1 MSSHLTER
9 SVFDV
14 PLVIVDTET
23 TGLFPGIGHRV
34 VELAAIRLDPGP
46 SAGWRVSHEFS
57 QLINPGRSM
66 DPEASSINGIY
77 DRDLVGKPS
86 FEDVSDEIRSMV
98 DGAVLVA
105 HNAQF
110 DASFLG
116 MELYIESIYDPS
128 VEYQGIPNPWL
139 CTLALA
145 RRNFHFGRNSLGH
158 IARTLRVRSGRAH
171 RALGDVYTTTE
182 VLKRMLKTM
191 ADRGVDL
198 VGDLLH
204 AQGGPIYTPF
214 VSDVS
219 LPYPL
224 DIALSE
230 GGRLQIVYDGPAGR
244 TERKVNPQ
252 YATEFQGKQ
261 YLITYC
267 DVSRDQR
274 TFRVDRILKAEL
286 I

>member
-1 MSSHLTER
+1 MSSQLTER

-14 PLVIVDTET
+14 PLVVVDTET
-23 TGLFPGIGHRV
+23 TGLYPGTGHRV
-34 VELAAIRLDPGP
+34 VELAAVRLDPDP
-46 SAGWRVSHEFS
+46 SGGWQISSEFS

-66 DPEASSINGIY
+66 DPEASRINGIY

-86 FEDVSDEIRSMV
+86 FEDISNEIRSMV
-98 DGAVLVA
+98 DGALLVA

-128 VEYQGIPNPWL
+128 VVYQGIPNPWL
-139 CTLALA
+139 CTLMLA
-145 RRNFHFGRNSLGH
+145 RRNFHFGGNSLAH
-158 IARTLRVRSGRAH
+158 IAQTLRVRSGRAH

-182 VLKRMLKTM
+182 VLKRMTKTM

-198 VGDLLH
+198 VGDLLS
-204 AQGGPIYTPF
+204 AQGGPIYTPL
-214 VSDVS
+214 VSDVD
-219 LPYPL
+219 LPNPL
-224 DIALSE
+224 DIALSG
-230 GGRLQIVYDGPAGR
+230 GGRLKIVYDGPAGR
-244 TERKVNPQ
+244 TVRKVNPQ

-274 TFRVDRILKAEL
+274 TFRVDRIFKAEL

>member
-1 MSSHLTER
+1 MSSQLTER

-14 PLVIVDTET
+14 PLVVVDTET
-23 TGLFPGIGHRV
+23 TGLYPETGHRV
-34 VELAAIRLDPGP
+34 VELAAVRLDPDP
-46 SAGWRVSHEFS
+46 SDGWQVTNEFS

-66 DPEASSINGIY
+66 DPEASRINSIY

-98 DGAVLVA
+98 EGAVLVA

-116 MELYIESIYDPS
+116 MELYIESVYNPT
-128 VEYQGIPNPWL
+128 VLYQRIPNPWL
-139 CTLALA
+139 CTLMLA
-145 RRNFHFGRNSLGH
+145 RRNFHFGSNSLGQ

-182 VLKRMLKTM
+182 VLKRMTKTM
-191 ADRGVDL
+191 ADRGIDL
-198 VGDLLH
+198 VGDLLY
-204 AQGGPIYTPF
+204 AQGGAIYTPLRSE
-214 VSDVS
+214 VD
-219 LPYPL
+219 LPNPL
-224 DIALSE
+224 DIALSDGE
-230 GGRLQIVYDGPAGR
+230 RLKIVYDGPAGR
-244 TERKVNPQ
+244 TVRKVNPQ

-267 DVSRDQR
+267 DQSRDQR